1 DSNRIAKQSFR
12 FGMFLLFFYTSSNYI
27 SDIILSNIFEKQ
39 NTNKKGTLQS
49 VDCYMNMELID
60 TLVWSL
66 DSWIINKLEAN
77 ETIKTN
83 ADEETVI
90 ETDKL
95 PDSKWLSE
103 QTRADYLFL
112 KGCRLRYFFLPET
125 VNVFDCIEKQL
136 KVYRSRRNDSDD
148 RHQQRPFNWKCYR
161 KRLKLIQKQNL
172 SESSTT
178 DA

>member
-1 DSNRIAKQSFR
+1 MLSSAEIAKSTRTLICLLQSLI
-12 FGMFLLFFYTSSNYI
+12 GEK
-27 SDIILSNIFEKQ
+27 ILIELRNNHFVL
-39 NTNKKGTLQS
+39 GTLQS